1 MKKALLSVITLALC
15 AGCATNKK
23 LPPSFYALG
32 TSTAVSLALHNSP
45 QTAGYLRAVQPVV
58 CSLATGRELT
68 PEQIRQA
75 VADLGV
81 ADAPEATAIVNSVL
95 MLYIVAFNAQG
106 TNAAAARP
114 YAQAIFCDGLAAGL
128 GMSPTAARLRAMPLL
143 PIQPL
148 PSDPW
153 PLLRGK

>member
-1 MKKALLSVITLALC
+1 MKKVIIAVVTLALC
-15 AGCATNKK
+15 AGCATNKP

-45 QTAGYLRAVQPVV
+45 RAAGYLRAVQPVV

-81 ADAPEATAIVNSVL
+81 SDAPEATAIVNSVL

-114 YAQAIFCDGLAAGL
+114 YAGRAALRSGPAPAP
-128 GMSPTAARLRAMPLL
+128 GRRSRAERRLRHGHAA
-143 PIQPL
+143 QP
-148 PSDPW
+148 
-153 PLLRGK
+153 R